1 MRSQLTVT
9 LEDARAVI
17 AAASAK
23 ALMEGWLVSICV
35 LDAGGHLLAFERL
48 DGAPAGSVAAAQEKG
63 RTAFLFR
70 APTRALED
78 GVAGGRTAL
87 LSLPGATLLEGGLP
101 LIVGD
106 ALVGAIGVSGARGPQ
121 DGEVALAGA
130 GGLNAT
136 A

>member
-1 MRSQLTVT
+1 MRSQITVT
-9 LEDARAVI
+9 LEDARTVI

-23 ALMEGWLVSICV
+23 ARAEGWLISVCI
-35 LDAGGHLLAFERL
+35 LDAGGHLLALERL
-48 DGAPAGSVAAAQEKG
+48 DGAPAGSVIAAQEKA

-70 APTRALED
+70 APTRALEEA
-78 GVAGGRTAL
+78 VAGGRTAL
-87 LSLPGATLLEGGLP
+87 LSLPGATLLDGGLP

-121 DGEVALAGA
+121 DGAVALAGA
-130 GGLNAT
+130 GALNAT